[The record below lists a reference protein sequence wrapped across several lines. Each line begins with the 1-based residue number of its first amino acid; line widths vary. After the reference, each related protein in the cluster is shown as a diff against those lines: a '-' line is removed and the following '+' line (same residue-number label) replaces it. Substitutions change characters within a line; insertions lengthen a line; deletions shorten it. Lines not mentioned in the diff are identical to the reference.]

1 MEAGIAGGIWAGTRT
16 STDTGADEMT
26 DFLGSAAAAAVV
38 VVGEGVSGGGAKRPL
53 ESDSS
58 ITMMFCDGVALLGS
72 EV

>member
-26 DFLGSAAAAAVV
+26 DFLGSPAAVV
-38 VVGEGVSGGGAKRPL
+38 VVLGEGVSGGGAKSPL

-58 ITMMFCDGVALLGS
+58 ITIMFCEGVALLGS